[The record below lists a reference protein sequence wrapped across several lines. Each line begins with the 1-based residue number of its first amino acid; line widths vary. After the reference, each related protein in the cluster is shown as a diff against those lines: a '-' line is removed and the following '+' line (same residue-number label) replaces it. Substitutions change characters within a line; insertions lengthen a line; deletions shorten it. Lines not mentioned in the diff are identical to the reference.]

1 MERENQILT
10 ISNILNNT
18 KVWDKISE
26 ALDIEMDSNSM
37 IFHEIE
43 EFILDKLDEMTEDN
57 QLN

>member
-1 MERENQILT
+1 MERENQIVA
-10 ISNILNNT
+10 ISNILNDT

-37 IFHEIE
+37 IFYEIE

>member
-1 MERENQILT
+1 MEREEKILT
-10 ISNILNNT
+10 LSNILNNT
-18 KVWDKISE
+18 KIWDKISE

>member
-1 MERENQILT
+1 MERENQILK

-37 IFHEIE
+37 IFYEIE

>member
-37 IFHEIE
+37 IFYEIE

>member
-43 EFILDKLDEMTEDN
+43 EFILDKLDEMT
-57 QLN
+57 

>member
-26 ALDIEMDSNSM
+26 ELDIEMDSNSM

>member
-26 ALDIEMDSNSM
+26 ALDIEMDSNNM